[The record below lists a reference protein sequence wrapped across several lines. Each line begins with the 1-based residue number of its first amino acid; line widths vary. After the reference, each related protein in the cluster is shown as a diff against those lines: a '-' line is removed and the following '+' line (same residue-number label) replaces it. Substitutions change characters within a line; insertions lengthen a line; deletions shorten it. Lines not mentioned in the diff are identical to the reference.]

1 MWIFLSNGFVS
12 ITRHNSHKDFLHVR
26 ARNPQHLLN
35 IWPDCEVQI
44 TPHADYTA
52 RTSLPELVVVHTIM
66 NYMKEIDYSNFKNTI
81 DDHQYKTM
89 AMRVWDQHFA
99 YGKRI
104 ELPHLE
110 EQVEQAK
117 HYIEAPDEFLHAY
130 QGTGSDANALLKT
143 RNVKQLDSP
152 IGLPNEELQ
161 IGNGSLTLCG
171 LSDFEQVIKPG
182 KTVVTMSRY
191 PQRFPHNCIE
201 NEWIHCHFRFNSE
214 EPFVWTSVT
223 ETVVSLIEDGHDVVL
238 HCIKGK
244 DRTGKVAYMVLREYG
259 YSHEDAIQTMGHIR
273 PVCEEFWTTK
283 NFEEYLLSKTNEHR

>member
-171 LSDFEQVIKPG
+171 LSDFEQVITPG

-223 ETVVSLIEDGHDVVL
+223 ETIVSLIEDGQFVTAL
-238 HCIKGK
+238 PNSMMRFN
-244 DRTGKVAYMVLREYG
+244 RTTRDIVALDLDLRNTENPIG
-259 YSHEDAIQTMGHIR
+259 AIYFSDQKMKPAQELFLQAIR
-273 PVCEEFWTTK
+273 QLEPK
-283 NFEEYLLSKTNEHR
+283 L